1 MKFNNIIKTVKFFPF
16 YLLFGFLTVS
26 LISFM
31 AFSLVPMQVIVRL
44 TEKNTSLVTG
54 LKAGSL
60 ASLFVTSAMCFSQ
73 TLAGTSNV
81 QYLF

>member
-16 YLLFGFLTVS
+16 YLLFGF
-26 LISFM
+26 M
-31 AFSLVPMQVIVRL
+31 AFSLVAILVIVGL